1 MQVFT
6 SKADQVVPEYEWSE
20 NRERGCFGE
29 IVGLDRWFHSNK
41 EITTRFRSLVADV
54 EWNWEI

>member
-1 MQVFT
+1 LQVFT

-41 EITTRFRSLVADV
+41 EVTTRFRPLVADV
-54 EWNWEI
+54 E